1 MAVYALE
8 ETLSDISSRLDFE
21 IQLKPEQKKKSIISL
36 LIRKKFGLS
45 IIHYRQIKD
54 CYMPAR
60 AGIEYFL

>member
-1 MAVYALE
+1 MLWRKLFLIFQASL
-8 ETLSDISSRLDFE
+8 LCFE
-21 IQLKPEQKKKSIISL
+21 IQLKPKQRKTISSYIRYG
-36 LIRKKFGLS
+36 IRKKFDLS